1 VDVAKLEEVDSAV
14 VMDDDEEDVEVLLGV
29 VVLLGNVEGEILEV
43 VVLRSVV
50 LVDVELLVLS
60 DEEEVDEESVEE
72 LVVAATEQ
80 IVIKGNLLQCRI
92 CEAEVASTKT
102 QIVHLLVV
110 VVVGGGRELVVVVVV
125 VVAGG
130 GRELVVVVV
139 VVVAGGRELVVVL
152 VSIEVA
158 GARELVN
165 EVVSVVVVVVAM
177 ATQAG
182 EGAAR
187 STLQLGDGDVVVRT
201 WRGQLSRR
209 YTVRLR
215 KKRGNNSA
223 GAGRRALEHRVYG

>member
-110 VVVGGGRELVVVVVV
+110 VVVGGGRELVVV
-125 VVAGG
+125 
-130 GRELVVVVV
+130 
-139 VVVAGGRELVVVL
+139 L

-215 KKRGNNSA
+215 KKRRNISA